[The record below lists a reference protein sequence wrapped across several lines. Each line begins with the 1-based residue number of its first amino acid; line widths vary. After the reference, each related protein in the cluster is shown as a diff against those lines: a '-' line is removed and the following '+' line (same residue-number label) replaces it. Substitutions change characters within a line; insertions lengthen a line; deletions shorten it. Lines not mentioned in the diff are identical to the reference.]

1 MESTGSQDQLESDL
15 EKDAIAAA
23 VENYRRAVRKEA
35 LKEFWI
41 GALLVVVP
49 LLFFLFGKISF
60 QELFR
65 IIYFVL
71 GIVIVASGLWALRQA
86 KTLTVKDW
94 LEHQQAQVFAESLNE
109 TKPYYAWLILG
120 CLVAVGFCQPVFDAK
135 DSIQAAG
142 LVKEKVWQ
150 GEWWR
155 LLTCTTLH
163 VNFIHIWMNGLSLL
177 GLGKLIESLA
187 NRCYLTLVFLASA
200 IFGSFFSL
208 ILLPQTTSVGAS
220 GGLMGLI
227 GFLVVIGRRRREKL
241 PPNFSRDLLE
251 NLCLIGVIGLVGI
264 QFIDNAAHVGGLVTG
279 VLVGSLTV
287 SKANPQIPIIAH
299 PLTVSFGM
307 ISLLAIIGISA
318 FSVVLIF
325 RG

>member
-1 MESTGSQDQLESDL
+1 MESSGSQDQLEGEL
-15 EKDAIAAA
+15 EKDAMATA
-23 VENYRRAVRKEA
+23 VEDYRRAVRKEA
-35 LKEFWI
+35 LKELWI
-41 GALLVVVP
+41 GVLLVIVP
-49 LLFFLFGKISF
+49 LLFFLFGAISF

-71 GIVIVASGLWALRQA
+71 GAVVVAFSLWELKRA
-86 KTLTVKDW
+86 KTLTVQDW
-94 LEHQQAQVFAESLNE
+94 LEHQQAQIFAESLNK

-120 CLVAVGFCQPVFDAK
+120 CLIAVGFCQPVFDTK

-163 VNFIHIWMNGLSLL
+163 ANFLHIWMNGLSLL

-187 NRCYLTLVFLASA
+187 NRCYLPLVFLLSA
-200 IFGSFFSL
+200 ISGSFFSL
-208 ILLPQTTSVGAS
+208 ILLPNATSVGAS

-227 GFLVVIGRRRREKL
+227 GFLVVIGLRRKETL
-241 PPNFSRDLLE
+241 PVNFSRNLLV

-264 QFIDNAAHVGGLVTG
+264 QFIDNAAHVGGLAAG
-279 VLVGSLTV
+279 FLIGSLTV
-287 SKANPQIPIIAH
+287 SKADHQVPIVAH
-299 PLTVSFGM
+299 RFTDSLGL

-318 FSVVLIF
+318 FSIVFIF
-325 RG
+325 RA